1 VIDDSTAH
9 DDATA
14 PQPTGGRLTDHPVLD
29 FHIHPCIAELLGP
42 SAHAYISRANPDAYA
57 QIDCLADARATVD
70 YLRGQGV
77 DQAVVLAEE
86 SPVTDGV
93 TSSEWVLDWTADIPE
108 LHAFVCLNPFTD
120 ADLVERLDGL
130 IERGGGL
137 GAPGG
142 VKGIKF
148 LPPYQ
153 QFWPN
158 DARMYPLYGRA
169 QDLGLPITFH
179 TGLSRFAGT
188 RLKYGDPLL
197 LDDVAVDFPR
207 LRILLAHAG
216 RGPWYDRAELL
227 AKLHPH
233 VYLDI
238 AGLPHRNL
246 PRYLPDYRRLADKI
260 VFGSDFPGLASITEN
275 IEAILELY
283 PPDEARMVLWEN
295 GARLLGLVE

>member
-1 VIDDSTAH
+1 MSDDPRVT
-9 DDATA
+9 DDT
-14 PQPTGGRLTDHPVLD
+14 PPTRPAGQRLTDHPVLD
-29 FHIHPCIAELLGP
+29 FHIHPCVADLLGP

-57 QIDCLADARATVD
+57 RIECLADARATVD
-70 YLRGQGV
+70 YLHEQGV

-86 SPVTDGV
+86 APVTDGV
-93 TSSEWVLDWTADIPE
+93 TTSEWVLEWTADVPE

-120 ADLVERLDGL
+120 SDLVERLDSL
-130 IERGGGL
+130 VARGGGP
-137 GAPGG
+137 GAPNG

-260 VFGSDFPGLASITEN
+260 VFGSDFPGLASIAEN
-275 IEAILELY
+275 IEAILKLY
-283 PPDEARMVLWEN
+283 PPDEARLVLWEN
-295 GARLLGLVE
+295 GARLLGLV